1 MKQERR
7 FIPSQEMR
15 VLSSENGNRTISGYA
30 SVSNQLSSNLGGF
43 REKISPGAFSECL
56 NSDPDVRHLIDHDP
70 AKILGRTKAGTL
82 RLKEDDHGLHFE
94 CDLPDTTVA
103 KDLTVS
109 IARGD
114 ISQCSFGFY
123 CEEDFWAEDKKTGDM
138 IRTITKATV
147 FDTSCVS
154 YPAYEG
160 TSVNLRSLF
169 PEDKGNMPEMI
180 TNKIEE
186 IRTAKR
192 KEKRGRNILAA
203 VSSSKWAIL
212 PEKLETICAFLNG
225 WSDGHRASKEEIQ
238 AAMMGQDSS
247 EYGAENIDNVAV
259 LPIYGTIAPKATM
272 MSEFSGGFSCES
284 FTKDFRA
291 ALADDSVTAI
301 VFDVDSPGGTVTG
314 VPELAAEILAA
325 RGKKPIIAS
334 VSGMAASA
342 GYWLAS
348 AADKLIVTPSGEVGS
363 IGVYCTHQDVSG
375 AMDKAG
381 VKMQFIQAGK
391 FKTEGNPYEP
401 LSDSARV
408 EMKKGVDEFYEM
420 FVAGVAAGRGVSVEK
435 VKADFGQGRMLMAK
449 DALAAG
455 MVDSIQTL
463 DQVLAGLGADSS
475 APDSSIFT
483 TDNSG
488 LQAMNQNG
496 CACLCNSCVNG
507 DCAQCADPDCADDYC
522 DDCGLMNDDAGMDD
536 DEGLDTGDG
545 AVVKPNPVKADQ
557 GNMNDC
563 ECNCVECKG
572 NNCLQCTDENCNDKN
587 CNCLDTSQND
597 DLGMKTDPKPVV
609 ADAEAA
615 ARAQKLKHLIMQIQ

>member
-1 MKQERR
+1 MSKRERR
-7 FIPSQEMR
+7 FLQSDVTVEAGESPK
-15 VLSSENGNRTISGYA
+15 ISGYA
-30 SVSNQLSSNLGGF
+30 AVFNKRSHNLGDF
-43 REKISPGAFSECL
+43 VEVVDPNAFSACL
-56 NSDPDVRHLIDHDP
+56 
-70 AKILGRTKAGTL
+70 AKNPEILGLYNHSNDMVLGNTASGTMRVFTDSVGL
-82 RLKEDDHGLHFE
+82 RYEIDPPE
-94 CDLPDTTVA
+94 TSYA
-103 KDLTVS
+103 KDLMVS
-109 IARGD
+109 MKRGD
-114 ISQCSFGFY
+114 VKSSSFGFY
-123 CEEDFWAEDKKTGDM
+123 CLREKWHVDKETNDNV
-138 IRTITKATV
+138 RTILEADC
-147 FDTSCVS
+147 FDCSVVTA
-154 YPAYEG
+154 PAYPDA
-160 TSVNLRSLF
+160 SSQVRSLF
-169 PEDKGNMPEMI
+169 PDGKGGIP
-180 TNKIEE
+180 EE
-186 IRTAKR
+186 ITSKIAEVRASQR